1 MSPQSTDR
9 CATVTVQRV
18 LLWLSGL
25 GTLAWGAQA
34 AMCPL
39 WSVLWEQLLYPH
51 QAMGHNWQPVP
62 KAHVLRLWEL
72 VACPSSTGRR
82 RVFTLCEA
90 CVPPSPPR
98 RKKEIPVPTH
108 SPKWSKWRKCKR
120 LEGMRKIRG
129 MGFLEGTETRKKAQ
143 GWGRTEHPGAQSP
156 GHA

>member
-34 AMCPL
+34 AVCPL

-72 VACPSSTGRR
+72 VTCPSSTGRR

-108 SPKWSKWRKCKR
+108 SPKWSKWRKCKTGR
-120 LEGMRKIRG
+120 NEKDPRDGISRRDRDK
-129 MGFLEGTETRKKAQ
+129 EESQ